1 MFNAITDVEGI
12 SVGHASDLAALTGC
26 TVILCEDGAVGGA
39 EVRGIAAG
47 TRQLDALGVMHLV
60 GEVHGILLAGGSGFG
75 LDAVGG
81 VMRYLEEK
89 RKGLNVGIAH
99 VPIVPSAIIF
109 DLGLGDFKVRPDK
122 QMGYQACL
130 NAAGGLVAEGS
141 IGVGTGASVG
151 KAFGIGRA
159 MKGGLGTC
167 SGILSNGVVVGVLVV
182 VNAFGDVKDC
192 KTGQIIAGARDSKH
206 GLRLIDSA
214 KQVKKGLGSRGFGF
228 CTNLG
233 VVATNVSLGK
243 PEVNQLARM
252 AYNGLVKVISPAQT
266 IFDGDVMFALSP
278 ARHRPEPK
286 AMAGGYGKARA
297 DLNALGSL
305 AADLL
310 CEAAQRAVKE
320 ADGFGIIPAYK
331 DLKGKSDG

>member
-12 SVGHASDLAALTGC
+12 LVGHASDLAALTGC
-26 TVILCEDGAVGGA
+26 TVILCENGAVGGV
-39 EVRGIAAG
+39 EVRGFAAD
-47 TRQLDALGVMHLV
+47 TRQIDALGVMHFV
-60 GEVHGILLAGGSGFG
+60 GEVHGILLAGGSAFG

-81 VMRYLEEK
+81 VMKYLEEK

-99 VPIVPSAIIF
+99 VPIIPSAIIF
-109 DLGLGDFKVRPDK
+109 DLDLGDFRVRPDK

-130 NAAGGLVAEGS
+130 NAAGGIVVEGS

-159 MKGGLGTC
+159 MKGGLGTS

-182 VNAFGDVKDC
+182 VNAFGGVNDY

-206 GLRLIDSA
+206 GLMLIDSA
-214 KQVKKGLGSRGFGF
+214 EQIKKGLSRRDLSS
-228 CTNLG
+228 CTNLA
-233 VVATNVSLGK
+233 VVATNAVLSK
-243 PEVNQLARM
+243 PEASQLARM
-252 AYNGLVKVISPAQT
+252 AYNGLARVISPAQT
-266 IFDGDVMFALSP
+266 LFDGDVIFALSP
-278 ARHRPEPK
+278 ACHRLEPK
-286 AMAGGYGKARA
+286 AGA

-310 CEAAQRAVKE
+310 CEAIQRAVKE

-331 DLKGKSDG
+331 DLKGNDDG